1 MCGIAG
7 FFDSS
12 LSSGEADARLGAM
25 LQSIYHRGPDGEG
38 RLNDSSLGVHVG
50 MRRLGIIDLA
60 GGDQP
65 IWNETRDVAVI
76 FNGEIYNYR
85 EIRQHLQSRGHAFR
99 TSSDTEVLVHLYE
112 EHGDR
117 MIEHL
122 RGMYAFL
129 IIDLK
134 ARRGLI
140 ARDPFGQKPLYYTT
154 SRGRLAFGSEL
165 KALSHLPWVNWEKDP
180 DAYLI
185 YITWL
190 SLPAPRT
197 HFRHIRKLEPGAV
210 LSIPFDHPDEA
221 KLSQPWSYLDL
232 HHQDDKTAITAE
244 EAEKVLRESVRLH
257 LRSDVPVGIFL
268 SGGLDSKLVVALT
281 AGELETPPQAFTAVF
296 DSVESEENEAAATAR
311 LFKLP
316 YHRIPIR
323 SAGLGDQLMQVV
335 THLDEPIG
343 DPAAFAVSQLAAAAR
358 ERVKVVLSGEGSD
371 ELFGGYYGRYHGIRE
386 TIQTSNKIRKWSHFL
401 PTPRRFPSGRGR
413 TLWQRAKFSPQ
424 AEIAWM
430 RREGLPA
437 AQGGI
442 GALHLPQQRRILEA
456 CEEFGSQ
463 LLSNNRHTGLLEQM
477 LAWDIRWQ
485 LPESLLQKADKM
497 TMRHSLELRAPFLDL
512 EVARLASRVGHGQ
525 KLDSSN
531 QVGKSILRQ
540 VTSRLDP
547 TEDPARPK
555 KGFPM
560 PFADWFRTSLRAE
573 IEETLFDPSSIAM
586 ERLDQRGLRS
596 AWQTFQQAGAD
607 SDMGAFYALWCYEL
621 WDRAHCFHPTS
632 H

>member
-25 LQSIYHRGPDGEG
+25 LQSIHHRGPDGEG
-38 RLNDSSLGVHVG
+38 RLHDTRLGVHVG
-50 MRRLGIIDLA
+50 MRRLGIIDLT

-85 EIRQHLQSRGHAFR
+85 EIRQQLQGRGHTFR

-154 SRGRLAFGSEL
+154 SRDRLAFGSEL
-165 KALSHLPWVNWEKDP
+165 KALSHLPWVDWEKDP

-185 YITWL
+185 YLTWL

-197 HFRHIRKLEPGAV
+197 HFRHIRKLEPGAI
-210 LSIPFDHPDEA
+210 LSIPLDQPDQA

-232 HHQDDKTAITAE
+232 HQSDATTITAE
-244 EAEKVLRESVRLH
+244 EAEDVLRESVRLH

-268 SGGLDSKLVVALT
+268 SGGLDSKLVSALT
-281 AGELETPPQAFTAVF
+281 AAELETPPQAFTAVF
-296 DSVESEENEAAATAR
+296 DGVGSEENEAAATAR
-311 LFKLP
+311 LFHLP
-316 YHRIPIR
+316 HHRIRIR
-323 SAGLGDQLMQVV
+323 SAGLGDQLAQVV
-335 THLDEPIG
+335 KYLDEPIG

-371 ELFGGYYGRYHGIRE
+371 ELFGGYHGRYQGMHE
-386 TIQTSNKIRKWSHFL
+386 TIRTSDKFRKWGRFL
-401 PTPRRFPSGRGR
+401 PTPRRIPSGRAR

-430 RREGLPA
+430 RREGLPG
-437 AQGGI
+437 AQGGSS
-442 GALHLPQQRRILEA
+442 ALHPSQQKRILEA

-463 LLSNNRHTGLLEQM
+463 LLSNKHEMALLEQL

-512 EVARLASRVGHGQ
+512 EVARLASRVRHEQ
-525 KLDSSN
+525 KLDSAN

-540 VTSRLDP
+540 VMARLDP

-573 IEETLFDPSSIAM
+573 IEETLFDPSSAAM
-586 ERLDQRGLRS
+586 ERLDKRGLRS
-596 AWQTFQQAGAD
+596 AWQTFQQGGPD

-621 WDRAHCFHPTS
+621 WNRFTPSHSTS
-632 H
+632 S

>member
-12 LSSGEADARLGAM
+12 LSAGEAEGRLGAM
-25 LQSIYHRGPDGEG
+25 LQSIHHRGPDGEG
-38 RLNDSSLGVHVG
+38 RLNDGSLGIHVG

-65 IWNETRDVAVI
+65 IWNETRDVAVL

-85 EIRQHLQSRGHAFR
+85 EIRQQLQSRGHAFR

-134 ARRGLI
+134 ARRALI

-165 KALSHLPWVNWEKDP
+165 KALSHLPWVDWEEDP

-185 YITWL
+185 YLTWL

-197 HFRHIRKLEPGAV
+197 HFRHIRKLEPGAT
-210 LSIPFDHPDEA
+210 LSIPLDHPDEA
-221 KLSQPWSYLDL
+221 KVSQPWSYLDL
-232 HHQDDKTAITAE
+232 HQGDATAITAADAE
-244 EAEKVLRESVRLH
+244 EVLRESVRLH

-268 SGGLDSKLVVALT
+268 SGGLDSKLVAALT
-281 AGELETPPQAFTAVF
+281 AAELETPPQAFTAVF
-296 DSVESEENEAAATAR
+296 DGVGSEESEAAATAR
-311 LFKLP
+311 LFNLP
-316 YHRIPIR
+316 HHRIPIR

-335 THLDEPIG
+335 KHLDEPVG

-371 ELFGGYYGRYHGIRE
+371 ELFGGYYGRYQGIHE
-386 TIQTSNKIRKWSHFL
+386 TIQTSDKIRKWGRLL
-401 PTPRRFPSGRGR
+401 PTPRRMPSGRAR

-424 AEIAWM
+424 AELAWM
-430 RREGLPA
+430 RREGLPG

-442 GALHLPQQRRILEA
+442 SALHLSQQKRILEF
-456 CEEFGSQ
+456 CEEFSGH
-463 LLSNNRHTGLLEQM
+463 LLPNHRKMAPLEQM

-512 EVARLASRVGHGQ
+512 EVARLASRVRHGQ

-540 VTSRLDP
+540 VTARLDP

-560 PFADWFRTSLRAE
+560 PFAEWFRTSLRSE
-573 IEETLFDPSSIAM
+573 IEETLFDSSSVAM
-586 ERLDQRGLRS
+586 ERLNKQGLRS
-596 AWQTFQQAGAD
+596 AWQIFQQGGPD

-621 WDRAHCFHPTS
+621 WNRTNCFRPTS
-632 H
+632 S